1 LSSDSLWRIGVRA
14 AKLSSSLISR
24 ICYDE
29 AKRVLKI
36 SFRDGRLYC
45 YFDVPEGAFEAL
57 RDAPSAGR
65 HYNCEI
71 KGRYRCSYDP
81 ERRRFRPAA

>member
-1 LSSDSLWRIGVRA
+1 MRA
-14 AKLSSSLISR
+14 ARPSSSLIAR
-24 ICYDE
+24 ICYVDE
-29 AKRVLKI
+29 ERLLRI
-36 SFRDGRLYC
+36 RFRDGRLYC
-45 YFDVPEGAFEAL
+45 YFDVPAEAYDAL

-65 HYNCEI
+65 HYNREI

>member
-1 LSSDSLWRIGVRA
+1 MRA
-14 AKLSSSLISR
+14 TRPSSSLISR
-24 ICYDE
+24 ICYLDE
-29 AKRVLKI
+29 ERLLRVR
-36 SFRDGRLYC
+36 FRDGRLYC
-45 YFDVPEGAFEAL
+45 YFDVPPEAYEAL

-65 HYNCEI
+65 HYNREI

>member
-1 LSSDSLWRIGVRA
+1 MRA
-14 AKLSSSLISR
+14 ARLSSSLISR
-24 ICYDE
+24 ICYVE
-29 AKRVLKI
+29 AEKVLQVR
-36 SFRDGRLYC
+36 FRDGRLYC
-45 YFDVPEGAFEAL
+45 YFDVPAEAYDAL

-65 HYNCEI
+65 HYNLEI

>member
-1 LSSDSLWRIGVRA
+1 MRA
-14 AKLSSSLISR
+14 AKLGSSLISR
-24 ICYDE
+24 ICYVE
-29 AKRVLKI
+29 ADRMLKI
-36 SFRDGRLYC
+36 RFRDGRLYC
-45 YFDVPEGAFEAL
+45 YFDVPEAEFEAL

-65 HYNCEI
+65 HYNREI